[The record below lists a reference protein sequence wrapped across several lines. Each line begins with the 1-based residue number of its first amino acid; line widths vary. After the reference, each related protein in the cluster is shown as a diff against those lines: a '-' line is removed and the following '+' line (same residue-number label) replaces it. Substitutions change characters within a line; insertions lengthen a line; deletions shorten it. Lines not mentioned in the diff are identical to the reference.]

1 MKSFNLYKYLKGDK
15 VIWNIIFALSVFSAL
30 AVYSSTG
37 TLAFAR
43 QEGNYFYYGLKHGM
57 LLFFGLGIIYFV
69 HNISY
74 KLYFRLAKLL
84 FLITIPLLLLTLLM
98 GVNLNS
104 ASRWMTIPGIGLT
117 FQTSDFAKLS
127 IIIYV
132 AYILSKNQEYVKDF
146 KKTMGPILLA
156 AGTICLL
163 IFPAN
168 FSTAA
173 LLFSVTVVMMFIGR
187 VSFKNMAILFAGI
200 ILLIFMLGVLIFK
213 FPHVVPRGQT
223 WKNRI
228 ENYMGEENGDS
239 FQADQA
245 KIAIAT
251 GKIFGKMPGN
261 SEQRNFLPHPY
272 SDFIFA
278 IIVEEYGLIGGVV
291 IILLYLTLLYRSGMI
306 AKKSEYTFP
315 ALLATGL
322 TFSLV
327 FQAMLNMAVA
337 VNLMPVTGQTLPMVS
352 MGGTS
357 ILFTS
362 MSLGI
367 ILNVSKNIKDENE
380 ESKRARS
387 NNSSDDNE

>member
-1 MKSFNLYKYLKGDK
+1 MKTFNLYKYLNGDR
-15 VIWNIIFALSVFSAL
+15 VIWNIIFALSIFSAL

-43 QEGNYFYYGLKHGM
+43 QGGNYFYYGLKHGM
-57 LLFFGLGIIYFV
+57 LLLVGIAIVYFV
-69 HNISY
+69 HNINY
-74 KLYFRLAKLL
+74 KVYFRLAKLL
-84 FLITIPLLLLTLLM
+84 FLLTIPLLLLTLLM

-132 AYILSKNQEYVKDF
+132 AYILSKNQNDVKDF
-146 KKTMGPILLA
+146 KKTMKPVLLA
-156 AGTICLL
+156 SGLICGL
-163 IFPAN
+163 ILPAN

-173 LLFSVTVVMMFIGR
+173 LLFSVTIVMMFIGR
-187 VSFKNMAILFAGI
+187 VSLKNMAILFAAAV
-200 ILLIFMLGVLIFK
+200 LLIFMLGVVIFK
-213 FPHVVPRGQT
+213 FPQVVPRGQT
-223 WKNRI
+223 WQNRI
-228 ENYMGEENGDS
+228 ENYIGKGSGDS

-278 IIVEEYGLIGGVV
+278 IIIEEYGLIGGII

-306 AKKSEYTFP
+306 ARNSEYTFP

-327 FQAMLNMAVA
+327 FQALINMAVA
-337 VNLMPVTGQTLPMVS
+337 VNLLPVTGQTLPMVS

-367 ILNVSKNIKDENE
+367 ILNVSKNIKA
-380 ESKRARS
+380 K
-387 NNSSDDNE
+387 NNSDINESSDTMQDNQ